1 MADFNLKYGN
11 TSVSVSIPEE
21 RIVEVVEGAEYPAI
35 ENPKEAFIEALDHPV
50 GTKALKDIVTAGES
64 VCIVVSDITRA
75 WIGYDRFLPWLLNY
89 LNDAGIPDSDIF
101 LLVGYGAHRLMNEA
115 ECRKTYGEE
124 AMNRVRLEHSTAIS
138 EDCHYREIG
147 TTSNGV
153 PIQINELALDADR
166 LILTGGLVYHLL
178 AGYGGGRK
186 GILPAIASYKSIQ
199 GNHSLGLADVEGN
212 GSNPLCVN
220 GATDTNP
227 FHRDQMEFG
236 EAVNPDFLI
245 NIIDNAQGK
254 LAKYVTGHWEKAWL
268 DGIKVIDQIYGVPIQ
283 QKADC
288 VIATSGGYPK
298 DINLY
303 QGVKTQTNACTACR
317 LGGVV
322 ILLMELEDIGEP
334 AEFIDWFKYS
344 DLKEREQ
351 VLRKGFT
358 IPGYISLRLS
368 EDTFKYHN
376 IVVTKPENKEI
387 IERTGMTA
395 AETLEEALQ
404 KAEELLGT
412 KDFTVTVMPQ
422 AANTLPVLKG

>member
-1 MADFNLKYGN
+1 MADFKLKYGQ
-11 TSVSVSIPEE
+11 TSIQLSLPEE
-21 RIVEVVEGAEYPAI
+21 RIIEVVEGADYPAI
-35 ENPKEAFIEALDHPV
+35 EHPAEAFVEALNNPV
-50 GTKALKDIVTAGES
+50 GTKALKDIVQAGET
-64 VCIVVSDITRA
+64 VCIVVSDITRG
-75 WIGYDRFLPWLLNY
+75 WIGYHRFLPLLLNY
-89 LNDAGIPDSDIF
+89 LNDAGISDENMF
-101 LLVGYGAHRLMNEA
+101 LLIGYGAHRLMNEE

-124 AMNRVRLEHSTAIS
+124 AVRRVRIEHSSGIS
-138 EDCHYREIG
+138 EDSHYREIG

-186 GILPAIASYKSIQ
+186 GILPGIASYKSIQ
-199 GNHSLGLADVEGN
+199 GNHSLGLADVVGE

-236 EAVNPDFLI
+236 EAVNADFLI
-245 NIIDNAQGK
+245 NVIDNADGK
-254 LAKYVTGHWEKAWL
+254 LAKYVTGHWAEAWL
-268 DGIKVIDQIYGVPIQ
+268 DGIKIIDQIYGVPIKE
-283 QKADC
+283 KADC
-288 VIATSGGYPK
+288 VVATSGGYPK

-303 QGVKTQTNACTACR
+303 QGVKTQTNACAACR
-317 LGGVV
+317 PGGVV

-344 DLKEREQ
+344 DIKEREI

-358 IPGYISLRLS
+358 IPGYISLKMS
-368 EDTFKYHN
+368 EDTRKYHH

-395 AETLEEALQ
+395 ALTLEEALAQ
-404 KAEELLGT
+404 AAIVLGN
-412 KDFTVTVMPQ
+412 DEFNVTVMPQ
-422 AANTLPVLKG
+422 AANTLPVLKV